1 MDVQQKSMINLI
13 ENVGKEITLE
23 GWISDIQQQ
32 HIIMDIRGKESLYLD
47 MDDGT
52 QIVIYVKGDINCL
65 DKSRVTGTVIEVAGV
80 HKDPR
85 RKEIHTE
92 YHIDVR
98 YWECIQMS
106 IEDMI
111 DQLSGSELMHRMKW
125 HVRKHIIKRGR
136 TAISVLIDHMNDSRI
151 YEKNRDIQNYMGLP
165 PHEPPPPPLYAD
177 ITVGN
182 ICVDMLYDI
191 ITPDYKSPYA
201 KIFKPYSD
209 SMFLI
214 KDWKSWWEKNK
225 EKSLEEIHNE
235 MKPFVDKYWQ
245 GHGTIQVIP

>member
-65 DKSRVTGTVIEVAGV
+65 DKIRVTGTVIEVAGV

-165 PHEPPPPPLYAD
+165 PHELPPPPLYAD